1 MQLPN
6 DNRVIIAIGV
16 GLAILAAVVLAL
28 IFGGSHDQAAP
39 KALETEDGPG
49 DLQVAVG
56 DAPSLEPTRELRC
69 FVNGQFVGMATLADC
84 AQRNGLATDAL
95 DVGLDESGNLA
106 AAPTASLAPPPALPD
121 AIETA
126 ETAVPY
132 EVQPLPEKTQPQ
144 PTQQPRVERAGG
156 APCQRYTGSEW
167 RQLSND
173 MTLNQCVQ
181 ALYAGT
187 CVRPGDAQYGRHG
200 SVSLRLVPRRVEQ
213 SNDNTRFR
221 ILADQDRNCQFPSL
235 N

>member
-16 GLAILAAVVLAL
+16 GLAVLAAVVLAL
-28 IFGGSHDQAAP
+28 MFSGGGQPAAP
-39 KALETEDGPG
+39 KTQETEEGPG
-49 DLQVAVG
+49 GLQVDLA

-106 AAPTASLAPPPALPD
+106 AAPTASFAPPPALPT
-121 AIETA
+121 AVETD
-126 ETAVPY
+126 TAVPY
-132 EVQPLPEKTQPQ
+132 VATPLPEKPQTQ
-144 PTQQPRVERAGG
+144 PTQQPRVERASGS
-156 APCQRYTGSEW
+156 PCMRYTGSEW

-221 ILADQDRNCQFPSL
+221 ILADQDRSCQFPSL